1 MRRILHPKRKNGVD
15 REKMGKIKKI
25 KYEDKIEIINGEI
38 RKRKNKWFLDSM
50 PWISF
55 EDVEQ
60 IIRVHIYQKW
70 DQWDQERELKPWIN
84 KIITNQFKNI
94 LRNYYLNFAK
104 PCSSCP
110 FDSSAA
116 GENFCSFTKSG
127 LQDSTC
133 PLFAKWAK
141 SKKSAHDVKIPLRLD
156 AQEYESNAFKGDSF
170 QVDAA
175 VELVRRH
182 LKKELSEKHFQIY
195 TMLFIDNISEDE
207 VAKTL
212 GYKTNEQGRTAGYKQ
227 IKNMRKFFKEKV
239 IKIIKNNDIIL

>member
-1 MRRILHPKRKNGVD
+1 
-15 REKMGKIKKI
+15 MGRPKKI
-25 KYEDKIEIINGEI
+25 KYEDKIDIINGEI
-38 RKRKNKWFLDSM
+38 RKRKGKWFLDSI
-50 PWISF
+50 PWVSF

-60 IIRVHIYQKW
+60 IIRIHIYQKW
-70 DQWDQERELKPWIN
+70 SQWDQKRELKPWIN

-127 LQDSTC
+127 LQDITC
-133 PLFAKWAK
+133 PLYAKWSK

-156 AQEYESNAFKGDSF
+156 AQEYESNIFAGDFF
-170 QVDAA
+170 QVDRAI
-175 VELVRRH
+175 VLVQGH
-182 LKKELSEKHFQIY
+182 LKEELSERHYSIY
-195 TMLFIDNISEDE
+195 HMLFIENKTEDE
-207 VAKTL
+207 VAKFL
-212 GYKTNEQGRTAGYKQ
+212 GYKTNESGRSAGYKQ

-239 IKIIKNNDIIL
+239 IKILKNKDIIL

>member
-1 MRRILHPKRKNGVD
+1 
-15 REKMGKIKKI
+15 MGRPKKI
-25 KYEDKIEIINGEI
+25 RYEEKIDIINGEI

-60 IIRVHIYQKW
+60 IIRVHIFQKW
-70 DQWDQERELKPWIN
+70 DQWDQKRELKPWIN

-127 LQDSTC
+127 LQDTTC
-133 PLFAKWAK
+133 PLYAKWNK
-141 SKKSAHDVKIPLRLD
+141 SKKNAHDVKIPLRLD
-156 AQEYESNAFKGDSF
+156 AQEYESSVFKGESF
-170 QVDAA
+170 QVDGAI
-175 VELVRRH
+175 EKIQEY
-182 LKKELSEKHFQIY
+182 LKEELSERQYQIY
-195 TMLFIDNISEDE
+195 YMLFVENKSEDE
-207 VAKTL
+207 VAKQL

-239 IKIIKNNDIIL
+239 IKIIKNKDIII

>member
-1 MRRILHPKRKNGVD
+1 MGRPRKI
-15 REKMGKIKKI
+15 RYEEKIDVINVEIKKRR
-25 KYEDKIEIINGEI
+25 G
-38 RKRKNKWFLDSM
+38 KWFLDSI

-60 IIRVHIYQKW
+60 IIRLHIYQKW
-70 DQWDQERELKPWIN
+70 KLWDQKRDLKPWIN

-116 GENFCSFTKSG
+116 GQDFCSFTKSG
-127 LQDSTC
+127 IQDDTC
-133 PLFAKWAK
+133 PLFAKWRK

-156 AQEYESNAFKGDSF
+156 AQEYESSIFEGDSF
-170 QVDAA
+170 QIDRAIG
-175 VELVRRH
+175 LVQKH
-182 LKKELSEKHFQIY
+182 LKEELSERHYSIY
-195 TMLFIDNISEDE
+195 NMLFIDNKTEDE
-207 VAKTL
+207 VAKFL
-212 GYKTNEQGRTAGYKQ
+212 GYKTNESGRTAGYKQ

-239 IKIIKNNDIIL
+239 IKILKNKDIII